1 MKRVIPLLVI
11 VSLLG
16 LMMFLFFIPQ
26 IFKNVGPGEAGV
38 LWRRFFGGTV
48 TDVVYGEGIQII
60 FPWDNLYVYNVRTQ
74 QSERELNVL
83 TQEGLQAK
91 LVISVRYHPEYNLIG
106 VLHQRIGPD
115 YAETVIFPEVDASL
129 RAVIGSMTAE
139 ELYTTTNDTLT
150 RVLTR
155 SIKELVES
163 YISIDAVIIKN
174 IELPQGVQSAI
185 DNKIQQKHRAE
196 AVEFLIE
203 AARKEAVRNV
213 VEAEG
218 LAKANTL
225 IDGSLSSLLVKNKMV
240 DALKELAQSSNSK
253 TVVIGTGSDNVPIIL
268 GTEK

>member
-1 MKRVIPLLVI
+1 ML
-11 VSLLG
+11 
-16 LMMFLFFIPQ
+16 FLFFIPQ

-60 FPWDNLYVYNVRTQ
+60 FPWDNFYIYNVRMQ
-74 QSERELNVL
+74 QSERDLNVL
-83 TQEGLQAK
+83 TKEGMQAK
-91 LVISVRYHPEYNLIG
+91 LIISVRFHPDYSLIG

-115 YAETVIFPEVDASL
+115 YAETVVYPEVDASL

-163 YISIDAVIIKN
+163 YIAIEAVIIKN
-174 IELPQGVQSAI
+174 IELPLGVQQAI
-185 DNKIQQKHRAE
+185 DDKIQQQHRAE

-203 AARKEAVRNV
+203 AAKKEAIRNV

-218 LAKANTL
+218 LAKANTI
-225 IDGSLSSLLVKNKMV
+225 IDASLSSLLVKNKMV
-240 DALKELAQSSNSK
+240 DALKELAKSTNSK
-253 TVVIGTGSDNVPIIL
+253 TIVIGTGSDNVPIIL
-268 GTEK
+268 GSEK